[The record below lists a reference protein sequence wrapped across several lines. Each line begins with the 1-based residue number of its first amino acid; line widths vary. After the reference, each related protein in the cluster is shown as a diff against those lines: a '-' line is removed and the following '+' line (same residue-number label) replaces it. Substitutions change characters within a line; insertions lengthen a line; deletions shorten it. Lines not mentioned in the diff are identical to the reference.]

1 MVEPDVD
8 VVVVGAGLAGLAAA
22 RRLHL
27 AGLAVTVC
35 EAGAEVGGRVRTD
48 LVDGF
53 RLDRGFQVL
62 LPSYP
67 EVQRVFDLPALD
79 LRPFVR
85 GTVAVTATGRYHL
98 VPPWRR
104 PSTTTGTAVGRV
116 ADAVRFAAHR
126 PRDVAAVG
134 ALSARTLLS
143 SDASV
148 RGRPADDRS
157 IRAELSRWGITD
169 RTVGDVLRPFLAG
182 VFLDPALAGSA
193 RAFRLIWRCFL
204 RGGGAVPN
212 AGMQELPRQ
221 LALSLPSRSIR
232 TGCAVGQV
240 RKTSVHLADGTVI
253 RARAVVV
260 ATDGATAHRLLP
272 DVPEPAWHGVTTW
285 YFTAPASADDQPVL
299 VLDGDSDL
307 LVNTAVISA
316 VAEGY
321 APAGTALITVS
332 IPDRV
337 IGEDAARDVESQVR
351 ARLGVLHGRGT
362 GGWDLVARYAIPHAL
377 PVTPPGRSMRQPV
390 RFGEGRYVCGD
401 HRDTASIQGALVS
414 GRRTADAVLRDL
426 SDGVR

>member
-22 RRLHL
+22 WRLHR

-35 EAGAEVGGRVRTD
+35 EAGTEVGGRVRTD

-67 EVQRVFDLPALD
+67 EVRRLFDLSALD

-85 GTVAVTATGRYHL
+85 GAVAVTTTGRQHL
-98 VPPWRR
+98 VPPWRA
-104 PSTTTGTAVGRV
+104 PSATTGTVLGRV
-116 ADAVRFAAHR
+116 ADAVRFAANR
-126 PRDVAAVG
+126 PRDVAAVS
-134 ALSARTLLS
+134 ALSARLLLGP
-143 SDASV
+143 DAAV
-148 RGRPADDRS
+148 RGRPTDDRS

-169 RTVGDVLRPFLAG
+169 RTVEDVLKPFLAG
-182 VFLDPALAGSA
+182 VFLDPSLGGSA

-221 LALSLPSRSIR
+221 LARSLPSRSIR
-232 TGCAVGQV
+232 TGHAVEQV
-240 RKTSVHLADGTVI
+240 RGTAVHLADGTVI
-253 RARAVVV
+253 SARAVVV
-260 ATDGATAHRLLP
+260 ATDGATAHRLVP
-272 DVPEPAWHGVTTW
+272 EVPEPAWHGVTTW
-285 YFTAPASADDQPVL
+285 YFAAPASADDQPVL

-307 LVNTAVISA
+307 LINTAVISA

-321 APAGTALITVS
+321 APAGKALITAS

-337 IGEDAARDVESQVR
+337 MGADESVESRVR
-351 ARLGVLHGRGT
+351 ARLGALHDRDA
-362 GGWDLVARYAIPHAL
+362 GGWELVARYAIPHAL
-377 PVTPPGRSMRQPV
+377 PVTSPGRPMRQPV

-414 GRRTADAVLRDL
+414 GRRTADIVRRDL

>member
-1 MVEPDVD
+1 MEPDVD

-22 RRLHL
+22 RRLHR

-67 EVQRVFDLPALD
+67 EVRRIFDLAALD
-79 LRPFVR
+79 LRPFAR
-85 GTVAVTATGRYHL
+85 GAVAVTTNGRYHL

-104 PSTTTGTAVGRV
+104 PSAMTGTVAGRI
-116 ADAVRFAAHR
+116 ADAARFAAHR
-126 PRDVAAVG
+126 PRDVAAVS
-134 ALSARTLLS
+134 ALSARALLS
-143 SDASV
+143 PDVAV
-148 RGRPADDRS
+148 RGRPTDDRS
-157 IRAELSRWGITD
+157 IRAELSRWGITN
-169 RTVGDVLRPFLAG
+169 RTVEDVLRPFLAG
-182 VFLDPALAGSA
+182 VFLDPSLAGSA

-204 RGGGAVPN
+204 KGGGAVPN

-221 LALSLPSRSIR
+221 LARSLPSRSIR
-232 TGCAVGQV
+232 TACAVEQV
-240 RKTSVHLADGTVI
+240 RKTAVHLADGTAI

-260 ATDGATAHRLLP
+260 ATDGTTAHQLVP
-272 DVPEPAWHGVTTW
+272 DVPEPSWHAVTTW

-307 LVNTAVISA
+307 LINTAVISA

-321 APAGTALITVS
+321 APADTALITAS

-337 IGEDAARDVESQVR
+337 MAADEAVESLVR
-351 ARLGVLHGRGT
+351 ARLGALYGRDT
-362 GGWDLVARYAIPHAL
+362 GGWELVARYAIPHAL

-390 RFGEGRYVCGD
+390 RFDDGRYVCGD

-414 GRRTADAVLRDL
+414 GRRTADIVRRDL
-426 SDGVR
+426 SDGAR